1 MCTLKTENEAYGYFG
16 TMAMDNCADA
26 AWEIAMTAIAEDT
39 GANAGAVRGFL
50 DSRWGR
56 HFADSVHCFL
66 GQRPLEKAVEAAVEQ
81 WNGWTLSLH
90 DRRELGIPTP
100 MRYLQGMV
108 YAAAIYTEA
117 V

>member
-26 AWEIAMTAIAEDT
+26 E
-39 GANAGAVRGFL
+39 VRAFL